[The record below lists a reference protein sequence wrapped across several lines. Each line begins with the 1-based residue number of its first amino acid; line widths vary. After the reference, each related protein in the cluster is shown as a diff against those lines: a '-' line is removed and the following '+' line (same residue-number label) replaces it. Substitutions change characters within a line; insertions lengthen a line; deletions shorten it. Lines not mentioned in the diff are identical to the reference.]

1 MKRIVNVIVE
11 NDGYL
16 IKNNSGDGSFT
27 RIMPQGI
34 QRIPCIPFYHSAWLT
49 MGNVLKPAVTDFVD
63 VVNSQYGKIKSTS
76 GMVAYPADA
85 LPADVR
91 MIEQTLEYAGFKELK
106 LVSKTSLLK
115 AEGHSNYIAIS
126 ASERLVVLEW
136 YRDGVPTESRYY
148 NKMSVG
154 RNRLLSDIEKIQKR
168 QTGSSL
174 KVYVFDGCS
183 ELAGLYNVGE
193 LVDENRA
200 LKLLV
205 KTGYEQYKIKNA
217 PEIKWGESSVQEMSA
232 QASGSQERITPVE
245 NITESNA
252 NEENQ
257 PQQELEQKVATDSVV
272 DEDIVTVCVP
282 EALAKKENSFVENN
296 QSEGDQVEKDLA
308 DDDLE
313 ARLAMDINKVEDEF
327 DEWAYKQ
334 AIGEEE

>member
-16 IKNNSGDGSFT
+16 IKNNSDDGSFT

-63 VVNSQYGKIKSTS
+63 VVNSQYGKIKTTS
-76 GMVAYPADA
+76 GMIAYPADA

-126 ASERLVVLEW
+126 ASERLVILEW
-136 YRDGVPTESRYY
+136 YRDGIPTESRYY

-168 QTGSSL
+168 QTGSDL

-205 KTGYEQYKIKNA
+205 KTGYEQYKIKKA
-217 PEIKWGESSVQEMSA
+217 PEVNWGESSQGRSVQDGNM
-232 QASGSQERITPVE
+232 QERFAPVGNAPE
-245 NITESNA
+245 NKA
-252 NEENQ
+252 REEK
-257 PQQELEQKVATDSVV
+257 ETEQKVATDSVV
-272 DEDIVTVCVP
+272 DEDVVAVSVS
-282 EALAKKENSFVENN
+282 EVLVKKENSFVEEN
-296 QSEGDQVEKDLA
+296 QSEGVQGEKDLA